1 MSLRIL
7 FVTHDSCRTGAP
19 LFLLNFLR
27 WLREFHAE
35 IGCDLLIRQRGE
47 LDQEYMTVADK
58 TYHWQSKS
66 RLVEALNA
74 KGLVGKRRGVLDQ
87 LLRHLSSYEKKL
99 LTRLGHEDYDLVFVN
114 SFANARLIPLL
125 ASFLPGKPIIC
136 RAPELERWVE
146 DQIGVGSVLD
156 AIPHIDRYIA
166 VSDLV
171 FGYLNSGLNI
181 PREKIIKIPGFIRKS
196 RISMQKPEVRH
207 RLGVADDAFLVC
219 GCGTLD
225 WRKGADL
232 FIQVAAEIE
241 RRYPDREIWFCW
253 IGGAGNLADHRQ
265 LQFDLD
271 MLKLSRPVLF
281 VPSTDAFFD
290 YLSASDLF
298 ALTSRE
304 DPFPLVALEAA
315 SCALPIVCF
324 DAAVGSKEFVD
335 DRTGMLVPYLD
346 IAAFAEAIA
355 ALQEDHERYASASD
369 NIQALSRNYS
379 IDRIC
384 NQLLQCI
391 LAACHPERV
400 SLEKYS

>member
-19 LFLLNFLR
+19 LFLLHFLR
-27 WLREFHAE
+27 WLREFHPE
-35 IGCDLLIRQRGE
+35 IECDLLIRRSGE
-47 LDQEYMTVADK
+47 LDKEYMMAVDT

-66 RLVEALNA
+66 RLVEFLNA
-74 KGLVGKRRGVLDQ
+74 NGLVGKRRGALNNLFRNLCAYQ
-87 LLRHLSSYEKKL
+87 RRL
-99 LTRLGHEDYDLVFVN
+99 LTHLGRKDYDLVFVN
-114 SFANARLIPLL
+114 SFANAQLIPLL
-125 ASFLPGKPIIC
+125 ASNLPGKPIIC
-136 RAPELERWVE
+136 RAPELARWVE
-146 DQIGVGSVLD
+146 DQIGVASVLE
-156 AIPHIDRYIA
+156 AIPYVDRFIA
-166 VSDLV
+166 VSELV
-171 FGYLNSGLNI
+171 ASYLNSGLNI
-181 PREKIIKIPGFIRKS
+181 PPEKIIKIPGFIRDS
-196 RISMQKPEVRH
+196 RICMQKSEVRH
-207 RLGVADDAFLVC
+207 QLGVADDAFLVC

-241 RRYPDREIWFCW
+241 RRYPEREIRFCW
-253 IGGAGNLADHRQ
+253 IGGAGNLADHRR

-315 SCALPIVCF
+315 SCARPIVCF

-355 ALQEDHERYASASD
+355 ALQENHERYTSASD
-369 NIQALSRNYS
+369 NIKALSQNYS
-379 IDRIC
+379 IDRIG
-384 NQLLQCI
+384 NELLQCI
-391 LAACHPERV
+391 LAAFRPERD